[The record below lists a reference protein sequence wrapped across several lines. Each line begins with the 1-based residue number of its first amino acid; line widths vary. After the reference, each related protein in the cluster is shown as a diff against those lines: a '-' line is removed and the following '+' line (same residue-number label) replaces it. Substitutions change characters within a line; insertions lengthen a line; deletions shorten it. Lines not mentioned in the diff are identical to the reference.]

1 MEGVTE
7 EEYDDLNATDIPGAT
22 KPGLSG
28 AASRNHEELWP
39 GYRSTV
45 TQSDPEL
52 AAVSDNFAFDDDPF
66 IVDRMGSTW
75 SRVKGYVQDNAN
87 VRSNRQTLFNLVTLL
102 LPYVGYPRTLNAI
115 SCLK

>member
-39 GYRSTV
+39 GYRSTAMQ
-45 TQSDPEL
+45 TDPEPV
-52 AAVSDNFAFDDDPF
+52 AVFNNFALDDDPF
-66 IVDRMGSTW
+66 IFDSDGW
-75 SRVKGYVQDNAN
+75 HRVPGKGICAGQ
-87 VRSNRQTLFNLVTLL
+87 
-102 LPYVGYPRTLNAI
+102 
-115 SCLK
+115 C